1 MGGEMAERMVAL
13 KGAKMAA
20 SKVVQLGDEL
30 AALWDVL
37 KVVRRADKTDRKMVG
52 QLVDAM
58 VDEKV
63 AQ

>member
-30 AALWDVL
+30 AALWDVWM
-37 KVVRRADKTDRKMVG
+37 VVMWADESEKKMVG
-52 QLVDAM
+52 RLVDAM
-58 VDEKV
+58 VGATV
-63 AQ
+63 AL